1 MAGTT
6 VITVP
11 RIQIAGAA
19 TLTAGD
25 LSSINQSTVEVGT
38 LLGVGFIPPI
48 GVAPG
53 SVNWI
58 YNAELLVSSSSGSG
72 PLTIDVTSGLLDSQ
86 NNVLPSPARI
96 LGVFVENLS
105 TVSGEIITMSGGVS
119 NPLWSLV
126 VPVNPNLEMQQIG
139 GTFGLWEGYPGFV
152 VDGTHKTIEFSC
164 SMGIDVPFNLV
175 LYGCTA

>member
-11 RIQIAGAA
+11 RIQIAAAA

-53 SVNWI
+53 AVNWI

-72 PLTIDVTSGLLDSQ
+72 PLTIDVTSGLLDAQ

-96 LGVFVENLS
+96 LGVFGENLS
-105 TVSGEIITMSGGVS
+105 TVSGEIITITGGI
-119 NPLWSLV
+119 NPIYNFTIPLF
-126 VPVNPNLEMQQIG
+126 PNLENQQIG
-139 GTFGLWEGYPGFV
+139 GTNGLWLGYPGFV
-152 VDGTHKTIEFSC
+152 VDGTHNTIEFSC
-164 SMGIDVPFNLV
+164 SMGLNVPFNLV
-175 LYGCTA
+175 LYGCTL

>member
-11 RIQIAGAA
+11 RIQIAAAA

-25 LSSINQSTVEVGT
+25 LSSINQNSIEVGT
-38 LLGVGFIPPI
+38 SLGVGFIPPI
-48 GVAPG
+48 GTAPG
-53 SVNWI
+53 AINWI

-72 PLTIDVTSGLLDSQ
+72 PLTIDVTSLLDSQ
-86 NNVLPSPARI
+86 KNTLPVPARI
-96 LGVFVENLS
+96 LYICCENLS
-105 TVSGEIITMSGGVS
+105 TISGEIITISGGVS

-126 VPVNPNLEMQQIG
+126 VPINPNLEMQQIG
-139 GTFGLWEGYPGFV
+139 GTFGLWEGYPGWV
-152 VDGTHKTIEFSC
+152 VDGTHKTIEFTC
-164 SMGIDVPFNLV
+164 SMGLNVPFNLV

>member
-11 RIQIAGAA
+11 RIQIAAAA

-25 LSSINQSTVEVGT
+25 LSGINQSTVEVGT

-48 GVAPG
+48 GTAPG

-72 PLTIDVTSGLLDSQ
+72 PLTINVESLIDSQ
-86 NNVLPSPARI
+86 NNPLPVPARI
-96 LGVFVENLS
+96 LGVFGENLS
-105 TVSGEIITMSGGVS
+105 AVSGEVITMTGGIS
-119 NPLWSLV
+119 NPLFSVV
-126 VPVNPNLEMQQIG
+126 VPLFPNVENQQVG
-139 GTFGLWEGYPGFV
+139 GVLGLWAGFPGFA
-152 VDGTHKTIEFSC
+152 VDGTHNTIEFAC
-164 SMGIDVPFNLV
+164 SMGLNVPFNLV
-175 LYGCTA
+175 LYGCTV

>member
-11 RIQIAGAA
+11 RIQIAAAA

-25 LSSINQSTVEVGT
+25 LSSINQNTVEVGT
-38 LLGVGFIPPI
+38 ALGVGFIPPI
-48 GVAPG
+48 GTAPG

-58 YNAELLVSSSSGSG
+58 YNKELLVSSSSGSG

-96 LGVFVENLS
+96 LGIWGENLS
-105 TVSGEIITMSGGVS
+105 AVSGEIITVTGGIS
-119 NPLWSLV
+119 NPLF
-126 VPVNPNLEMQQIG
+126 NLEAPLYPNVENQQVG
-139 GTFGLWEGYPGFV
+139 GVLGLWTGYPGFV

-164 SMGIDVPFNLV
+164 AMGINVPFNLV
-175 LYGCTA
+175 LYGCTV